1 MKARQSGIA
10 LLEALI
16 ASVILAIGLLGAVGL
31 QARAM
36 SAMADAGMR
45 AEATMAADKL
55 LGVIANDQANLS
67 NYVLA
72 AQGAPSD
79 RLTPWYNETRAAIP
93 GAAIVITVTPDA
105 GATRNAVAVSIS
117 WTRKDGGPVNTHSVT
132 SYLAGA

>member
-1 MKARQSGIA
+1 MKTRQQGIA

-36 SAMADAGMR
+36 SAMADAGTR

-55 LGVIANDQANLS
+55 LGVMTNDQANLS
-67 NYVLA
+67 TYALA
-72 AQGAPSD
+72 EQGTPGD
-79 RLTPWYNETRAAIP
+79 RLAPWYNETRAAIP

-105 GATRNAVAVSIS
+105 SATRNAVAVSIS
-117 WTRKDGGPVNTHSVT
+117 WKRKDGGPVNTHSVT
-132 SYLAGA
+132 SYLAGS